1 MVARSPAPL
10 AWESWGDIG
19 TPCVAPG
26 VVSVVHQRRRPGR
39 MRVVPVCCEVGRA
52 LVAPLP

>member
-1 MVARSPAPL
+1 MARSPAPL
-10 AWESWGDIG
+10 AWESWGGIG